1 MTTDEIDAVRRGS
14 TERRPQRTTARLL
27 GVAIVLVL
35 LLQRFAIPVGDGGVP
50 LVLVLVL
57 GIVGPLVLTGAL
69 THDVTRMKL
78 FLAAGTVC
86 AATAWVHSL
95 RADLI
100 SVNSLLLLLV
110 IYVPWLFKVSNRSD
124 RHAGGPW
131 ALRLYVRVMVLA
143 GGVAIIEMAAQISG
157 LWSYVDPFE
166 GVPAGWILGD
176 YNTNQPVEYG
186 SPIIKS
192 QAFVFLEP
200 SFLSQFLGLALVIG
214 ILQRAPAWNLV
225 VLGVALICTY
235 SGTGLILAGVGLL
248 IILIRVP
255 RRIRPGM
262 VLLAVVTATIFVL
275 SPYAEPLL
283 ERTDEVETSD
293 SSLSLRFVA
302 PYREVVNG
310 LSQEPVRYLVGAGPG
325 SAERVLENAR
335 EGSGLAVVYTV
346 VPKIIFEYGLIGGS
360 LFLAFFLAT
369 ILRRPR
375 SAVLPG
381 TLAVM
386 LLFLSGSLLQPHTL
400 LIAWLLA
407 AVWSPD

>member
-1 MTTDEIDAVRRGS
+1 
-14 TERRPQRTTARLL
+14 
-27 GVAIVLVL
+27 
-35 LLQRFAIPVGDGGVP
+35 
-50 LVLVLVL
+50 
-57 GIVGPLVLTGAL
+57 
-69 THDVTRMKL
+69 
-78 FLAAGTVC
+78 
-86 AATAWVHSL
+86 
-95 RADLI
+95 
-100 SVNSLLLLLV
+100 
-110 IYVPWLFKVSNRSD
+110 
-124 RHAGGPW
+124 
-131 ALRLYVRVMVLA
+131 
-143 GGVAIIEMAAQISG
+143 
-157 LWSYVDPFE
+157 
-166 GVPAGWILGD
+166 
-176 YNTNQPVEYG
+176 
-186 SPIIKS
+186 
-192 QAFVFLEP
+192 
-200 SFLSQFLGLALVIG
+200 
-214 ILQRAPAWNLV
+214 
-225 VLGVALICTY
+225 
-235 SGTGLILAGVGLL
+235 
-248 IILIRVP
+248 
-255 RRIRPGM
+255 M